1 MPSAASLRKLELAIL
16 GVGLLIALVAIGIA
30 SKGSFQANMAWT
42 HGTEKMLAFLFTVAS
57 LLLVGVIVAAPYVL
71 LAFLGKFLARGSAV
85 SPYQVAGFMV
95 STLSTVTTFFLYRE
109 AIDVVT
115 GADAT
120 STSALVLVVFPAFL
134 LFISGA
140 VYGAII
146 FMHSRLCG
154 AAPNAKMQR
163 KRSNQPMK
171 PTAAKKVEV

>member
-1 MPSAASLRKLELAIL
+1 MPSAASLRRLELAIL
-16 GVGLLIALVAIGIA
+16 GVGLLIALVAIAVA
-30 SKGSFQANMAWT
+30 SKASFQANMAWT

-57 LLLVGVIVAAPYVL
+57 LLLVGLIVAAPYVL

-95 STLSTVTTFFLYRE
+95 STLTTVTTFFLYRE
-109 AIDVVT
+109 AINVVT

-146 FMHSRLCG
+146 FMHSRALRRG
-154 AAPNAKMQR
+154 P
-163 KRSNQPMK
+163 
-171 PTAAKKVEV
+171 

>member
-16 GVGLLIALVAIGIA
+16 GVGLLI
-30 SKGSFQANMAWT
+30 
-42 HGTEKMLAFLFTVAS
+42 AFLFTVAS

-146 FMHSRLCG
+146 VMHSRALRRG
-154 AAPNAKMQR
+154 P
-163 KRSNQPMK
+163 
-171 PTAAKKVEV
+171 